1 MPLTSLRRSPLV
13 DLAVSQLREQVLSGQ
28 WPVGARL
35 PAETELA
42 QLLEVGRSTVRE
54 AVRTSR

>member
-1 MPLTSLRRSPLV
+1 VGLTSLRRSPLA

-28 WPVGARL
+28 WPVGTRL

-42 QLLEVGRSTVRE
+42 Q
-54 AVRTSR
+54 